1 MRSLHSL
8 HYRQFAAVLARA
20 RLDAGVSQQ
29 ELAAQLR
36 KPQSYVSKVERC
48 ERRLDVPE
56 FIQLVRALGRDPAAL
71 LREVEQAMFAAGR

>member
-1 MRSLHSL
+1 MRSLHSP
-8 HYRQFAAVLARA
+8 HYRQFAAVLVQA
-20 RLDAGVSQQ
+20 RLDAGVTQQ

-56 FIQLVRALGRDPAAL
+56 FIQFVRALGRDPAAL
-71 LREVEQAMFAAGR
+71 LRDVEQAMLAAG